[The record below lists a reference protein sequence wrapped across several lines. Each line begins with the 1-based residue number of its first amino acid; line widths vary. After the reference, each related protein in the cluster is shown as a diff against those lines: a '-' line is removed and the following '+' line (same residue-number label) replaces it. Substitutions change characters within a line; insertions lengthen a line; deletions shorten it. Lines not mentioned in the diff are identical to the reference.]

1 MPPARY
7 TGGRLVRQKDF
18 EQLHLMLGTQGVT
31 LEDERFYAMQ
41 CLASLL
47 GGGASSRLFQEIREK
62 RGLVYSIHA
71 MAASYLDCGAFMI
84 SAATSPKEVD
94 ALMPVLLEQLQAV
107 TQEITEAELE
117 RAKRQQIAGIRLG
130 SENTLGVAEWLG
142 RDLVYFNE
150 FRDVAAQTAAYEAV
164 TVEAVQSLA
173 RQIFTAPVWSLS
185 ALGPKATKVS
195 DAVV

>member
-1 MPPARY
+1 
-7 TGGRLVRQKDF
+7 
-18 EQLHLMLGTQGVT
+18 
-31 LEDERFYAMQ
+31 
-41 CLASLL
+41 
-47 GGGASSRLFQEIREK
+47 
-62 RGLVYSIHA
+62 
-71 MAASYLDCGAFMI
+71 MI